1 MASNAERG
9 GQDKEVQRQPK
20 VGNISSSVESIS
32 FELRDTDLSVANAL
46 RRVMLSEVPTLAI
59 DLVEVEYNNTVLNDE
74 FITHRLGLIPVISR
88 DVDQF
93 QAWYEEGDDNMGNEL
108 SEVEFTLSVYC
119 DSDEPLTVTSNDME
133 VDVQYPNIAPINYRV
148 PNQKGIVI
156 VKLSKGQALKLRA
169 TVRKGIG
176 KDHAKW
182 NPCATA
188 VFRIPPVIHID
199 NQALSGLTLSQKREL
214 VESCPTKVFTL
225 NPDSNEIEAENIEA
239 YTYDNEI
246 VLKAESFGVGEA
258 ILIREKQNHFNFTV
272 ETTGALEPEQI
283 VIRALNVLKKKL
295 LRIREE
301 TEKVETKQEGAQTY
315 NQAYPM
321 GYN

>member
-1 MASNAERG
+1 M
-9 GQDKEVQRQPK
+9 
-20 VGNISSSVESIS
+20 
-32 FELRDTDLSVANAL
+32 
-46 RRVMLSEVPTLAI
+46 
-59 DLVEVEYNNTVLNDE
+59 
-74 FITHRLGLIPVISR
+74 IPVISR

-119 DSDEPLTVTSNDME
+119 DSEEPLTVTSNDME

-199 NQALSGLTLSQKREL
+199 NQALSGLKLSQKKEL
-214 VESCPTKVFTL
+214 VQSCPTKIFTL
-225 NPDSNEIEAENIEA
+225 NPDSNEIEVENIEA
-239 YTYDNEI
+239 YTYDDEI
-246 VLKAESFGVGEA
+246 VKKAESFGVGEA

-272 ETTGALEPEQI
+272 EVRNMKEVAALE
-283 VIRALNVLKKKL
+283 K
-295 LRIREE
+295 
-301 TEKVETKQEGAQTY
+301 
-315 NQAYPM
+315 
-321 GYN
+321 